1 MEEGAGYRVNTQ
13 KSIDFLQTKN
23 LQIEFAIK
31 NITSF
36 ILVPSKNETLRY

>member
-31 NITSF
+31 NITSW
-36 ILVPSKNETLRY
+36 VECPNQKTKTG